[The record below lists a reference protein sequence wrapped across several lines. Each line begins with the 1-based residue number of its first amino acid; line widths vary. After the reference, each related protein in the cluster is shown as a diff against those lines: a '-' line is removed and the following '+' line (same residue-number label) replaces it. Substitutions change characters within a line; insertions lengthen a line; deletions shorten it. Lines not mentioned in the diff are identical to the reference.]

1 MRDLK
6 IGASRWLEQV
16 PPAASGNDGFPRAER
31 PAGLIDYSICRS
43 DDFLYH
49 RLGVEV
55 AGEPWWYLYALAL
68 SGEPALWV
76 LGVFDTPGQVDFF
89 LALHRDNPLKVPAL
103 RQLDAAAGWLQVDV
117 EGRLSYPH
125 YSGVYQVG
133 LKSYRVEALAD
144 GSGHYRA
151 HYADRDHV
159 EYLGEATEK
168 EICLKVY
175 SHFDGRLRGC
185 KLC

>member
-1 MRDLK
+1 MRQLNMRA
-6 IGASRWLEQV
+6 GRWQEQV
-16 PPAASGNDGFPRAER
+16 LPTAGGSDAFTLAAR
-31 PAGLIDYSICRS
+31 PAGLIEYALCRS

-49 RLGVEV
+49 RLGVGV
-55 AGEPWWYLYALAL
+55 AGDPYWYLYALAL

-89 LALHRDNPLKVPAL
+89 LALHSDNPLNVPAL
-103 RQLDAAAGWLQVDV
+103 RQLDAAAGWLQVDTS
-117 EGRLSYPH
+117 GRLQYPH

-133 LKSYRVEALAD
+133 LKSYRVEALND

-151 HYADRDHV
+151 HYADRDHE
-159 EYLGEATEK
+159 EYLGEAVEK
-168 EICLKVY
+168 EICLQVY
-175 SHFDGRLRGC
+175 SHFDSRLRGC